1 MRKSPKI
8 KSIKAR
14 EILDSKGDPTVEV
27 KLRTDFGI
35 FKALTPSGISTGR
48 YEAVEIRD
56 GGKRYFGKGVKKAI
70 RNIERI
76 IAPKLKG
83 KDTTKQ
89 KEIDDLM
96 IELDGTK
103 NKSRLG
109 ANAILPVSM
118 AVCRAGAEAKRLPL
132 YKYIAY
138 LSGTPISKVRAS
150 GIQPCFLIIE
160 GGLHAGG
167 NLDIQEFMIVPK
179 AGSFKEKVRIGTEVY
194 QTLRSILNKK
204 YGSSAT
210 NVGQE
215 GGLTPPVNKTD
226 KALDLIIMAAR
237 EAGHL
242 SRIGIILDAAAS
254 TFYQKNSYILE
265 ESIFTSD
272 GLIKFFSELCRNY
285 PIIALED
292 PLAEEDWEGFKKIT
306 EEFKNISDGK
316 SKRKITIIGDDL
328 LVTNIKRIK
337 KAVQEKACNGLILK
351 LNQIGTVSEA
361 IEAARYALKNKWQ
374 VFVKHRSG
382 ETVDDFIADLA
393 VGLGNTWIMAGAPC
407 RGERVTKYNRI
418 LEIEEENNK

>member
-14 EILDSKGDPTVEV
+14 EVLDSKGDPTVEV

-35 FKALTPSGISTGR
+35 FKALTPSGVSTGR

-103 NKSRLG
+103 NKNRLG

-118 AVCRAGAEAKRLPL
+118 AVCRAGAEARRLPL

-167 NLDIQEFMIVPK
+167 NLDIQEFM
-179 AGSFKEKVRIGTEVY
+179 
-194 QTLRSILNKK
+194 
-204 YGSSAT
+204 
-210 NVGQE
+210 
-215 GGLTPPVNKTD
+215 
-226 KALDLIIMAAR
+226 
-237 EAGHL
+237 
-242 SRIGIILDAAAS
+242 
-254 TFYQKNSYILE
+254 
-265 ESIFTSD
+265 
-272 GLIKFFSELCRNY
+272 
-285 PIIALED
+285 
-292 PLAEEDWEGFKKIT
+292 
-306 EEFKNISDGK
+306 
-316 SKRKITIIGDDL
+316 
-328 LVTNIKRIK
+328 
-337 KAVQEKACNGLILK
+337 
-351 LNQIGTVSEA
+351 
-361 IEAARYALKNKWQ
+361 
-374 VFVKHRSG
+374 
-382 ETVDDFIADLA
+382 
-393 VGLGNTWIMAGAPC
+393 
-407 RGERVTKYNRI
+407 
-418 LEIEEENNK
+418 